1 MTDLKTIHKK
11 LTEIEQAVIENMRK
25 NEEFKAKILEILNSE
40 EQQRIR
46 NHGNISQGET
56 TN

>member
-11 LTEIEQAVIENMRK
+11 LTEIEKAVIENMRK